1 MAVGW
6 PSEEDRIYMVK
17 KIIREKKG
25 FINYLK
31 KGLEDQNNKSLFKII
46 EKNIENAEKDLEE
59 YIKRNPI
66 KE

>member
-1 MAVGW
+1 MALRW

-31 KGLEDQNNKSLFKII
+31 KGLEDQNNKSLLKII

-59 YIKRNPI
+59 YIKRNPR